1 MGVQLGREMHSP
13 TNVLLYGDLGM
24 GKTIVAKGIICGLGV
39 KDPDDVVSPTFTL
52 IQEYRAEGR
61 VIQHIDLYRLD
72 RPADLESLGIE
83 EILNDGRMF
92 VIVEWAE
99 KLPDQNV
106 PRALSIHIQ
115 DLGDNQR
122 AFRVETS

>member
-1 MGVQLGREMHSP
+1 MGVQLGREMQTP
-13 TNVLLYGDLGM
+13 RNVLLYGDLGM
-24 GKTIVAKGIICGLGV
+24 GKTILAKGIICGLGV

-52 IQEYRAEGR
+52 IQEYRVGER
-61 VIQHIDLYRLD
+61 VIEHIDLYRVD
-72 RPADLESLGIE
+72 RPADIEALGIE
-83 EILNDGRMF
+83 EMMNDGGMY

-106 PRALSIHIQ
+106 PRSLSIHIE

-122 AFRVETS
+122 ALQVETS